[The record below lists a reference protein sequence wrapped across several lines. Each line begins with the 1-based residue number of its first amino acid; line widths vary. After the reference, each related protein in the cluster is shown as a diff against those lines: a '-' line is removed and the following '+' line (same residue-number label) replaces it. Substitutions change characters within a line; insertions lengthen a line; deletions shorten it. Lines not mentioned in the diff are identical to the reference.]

1 MVIAAFTLAVFS
13 LVTWIIPIVG
23 VLVCLACIIVNA
35 IAFAKKRSRFISG
48 FGIIVGALG
57 MVLSLMNAIL
67 GWVMWPDVLVM
78 D

>member
-13 LVTWIIPIVG
+13 LITWIIPSVG
-23 VLVCLACIIVNA
+23 VLVCLACIIVNG

-48 FGIIVGALG
+48 FGIIVGALC